1 MKQGSRIIAGVSNAS
16 DLPDGSCE
24 IVARYCSRKII
35 DSSLPSQT
43 DNISDQIGIHERL
56 LEVGG
61 NDGSEDQAL
70 LIRSDEQ
77 GSAAVLVNY

>member
-56 LEVGG
+56 LEVSG